1 MMTIQVCRQNVTR
14 KYTHREENIV
24 LEANAIAPVVLLLE
38 MGSAKTLHVPISSLW
53 HALDDPVALSVG
65 VGKMGSR
72 SGGPVA
78 IAWSDQ
84 LAVQVVHGLNELTE
98 SFDEGRSRLVII

>member
-1 MMTIQVCRQNVTR
+1 
-14 KYTHREENIV
+14 
-24 LEANAIAPVVLLLE
+24 

-53 HALDDPVALSVG
+53 HALHDPVALSVG
-65 VGKMGSR
+65 VGKMGSG

-78 IAWSDQ
+78 IAWSDKF
-84 LAVQVVHGLNELTE
+84 AVQVVHGLNELAE